1 MAELIE
7 VVHTTTYRYAE
18 PVHFGEHRMMFR
30 PQPRHD
36 MRVLHAELE
45 VTPEHALRW
54 ITDSFSNSIAAV
66 TFPGAARELKFVA
79 RFAIEQFGQANLE
92 LPLAPDAVTY
102 PVEYSASEQLDLYP
116 FLRPSAADPRG
127 ELKAWAQGFV
137 RYAGGDT
144 RRMLQAMMESIRR
157 EFSYRARYEEGTQHP
172 LDTIQ
177 WRAGTCRDYAYL
189 MLEACRQLGIAARF
203 VSGYLYDPGRDGAA
217 DRGTLG
223 AGSTHAWAEVCLPGA
238 GWVPYDPTNL
248 LTGGTELIRVATTR
262 TPEQA
267 MPLVGSFTG
276 AAGAYLGMQVQV
288 QVRKLGDLAELR
300 MDEAIVQAAGWLARR
315 LVARA

>member
-1 MAELIE
+1 
-7 VVHTTTYRYAE
+7 
-18 PVHFGEHRMMFR
+18 
-30 PQPRHD
+30 

-92 LPLAPDAVTY
+92 LPLAPDAVNY

-144 RRMLQAMMESIRR
+144 RRMLQA
-157 EFSYRARYEEGTQHP
+157 RA
-172 LDTIQ
+172 D
-177 WRAGTCRDYAYL
+177 A
-189 MLEACRQLGIAARF
+189 
-203 VSGYLYDPGRDGAA
+203 
-217 DRGTLG
+217 
-223 AGSTHAWAEVCLPGA
+223 AEVL
-238 GWVPYDPTNL
+238 
-248 LTGGTELIRVATTR
+248 
-262 TPEQA
+262 TPEQRA
-267 MPLVGSFTG
+267 
-276 AAGAYLGMQVQV
+276 
-288 QVRKLGDLAELR
+288 KLAER
-300 MDEAIVQAAGWLARR
+300 MQRR
-315 LVARA
+315 LQRG